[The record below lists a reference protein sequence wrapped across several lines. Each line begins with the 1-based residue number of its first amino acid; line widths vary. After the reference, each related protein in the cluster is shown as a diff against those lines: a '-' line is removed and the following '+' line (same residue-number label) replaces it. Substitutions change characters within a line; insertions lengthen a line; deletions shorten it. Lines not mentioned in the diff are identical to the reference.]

1 MAMTNKPA
9 AGGLPA
15 EFNTW
20 VRHFVHYDTLTKS
33 LQTQT
38 SNARQVRDQY
48 EEKITGTLKSNN
60 MNNAT
65 IQIAN
70 GRLQLL
76 EDKHPAPLTFQN
88 LTGLLHDYFRAKGGV
103 HPDETEHILRFIK
116 SHRKN
121 VFTSRLKRDLFVPP
135 APPGDSL
142 NN

>member
-1 MAMTNKPA
+1 MALQKPA
-9 AGGLPA
+9 NGGLPA

-48 EEKITGTLKSNN
+48 EEKITAALKASN

-88 LTGLLHDYFRAKGGV
+88 LTGLLHDYFRAKGGA
-103 HPDETEHILRFIK
+103 HPDETENILRFIK

-121 VFTSRLKRDLFVPP
+121 VFSSRLKRDLFVPP
-135 APPGDSL
+135 APPPQDL

>member
-1 MAMTNKPA
+1 MALTTRPA
-9 AGGLPA
+9 TGGLPA

-20 VRHFVHYDTLTKS
+20 VRHFVHYDSLTKS

-38 SNARQVRDQY
+38 SNSRQIRDQY
-48 EEKITGTLKSNN
+48 EEKITETLKAHN
-60 MNNAT
+60 MNHAT

-88 LTGLLHDYFRAKGGV
+88 LTGLLHDYFRAKGGAHV
-103 HPDETEHILRFIK
+103 DETDHILRFIK

-135 APPGDSL
+135 APPDNSL